1 MNGLYNLKLTY
12 KNEVNEDGKKLIC
25 KIDSIIF
32 TLIDFKNEM
41 NEIGNLT
48 TLPQDII
55 KKISGEIET
64 MLSVSI

>member
-1 MNGLYNLKLTY
+1 MNELFTGLYNLKLTY

-55 KKISGEIET
+55 KRYPAK
-64 MLSVSI
+64 